1 MRDRKRENPSD
12 DVQSD
17 DRIRN
22 PIITRD
28 RKADVRE
35 KEIIKAF

>member
-28 RKADVRE
+28 RKADVRGRE
-35 KEIIKAF
+35 GNY